1 MSAWCA
7 SASGVEGAI
16 LSMVKKR
23 GLQVGASRELVDA
36 EKLWSHEYRSKSRL
50 IIATLHRFYRL
61 NSSYVYL

>member
-7 SASGVEGAI
+7 SASGVEGAII

-36 EKLWSHEYRSKSRL
+36 EKLWSLENGSKSRL
-50 IIATLHRFYRL
+50 IIATLHRFY
-61 NSSYVYL
+61 